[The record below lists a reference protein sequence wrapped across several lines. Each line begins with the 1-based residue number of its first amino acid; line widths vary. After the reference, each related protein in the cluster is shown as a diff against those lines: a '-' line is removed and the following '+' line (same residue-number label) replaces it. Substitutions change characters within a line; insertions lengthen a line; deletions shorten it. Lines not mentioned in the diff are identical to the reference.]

1 MSIELKKES
10 FISQFLQNRPL
21 AHITFWIS
29 YICFYGTSWGSYND
43 EYARAFICES
53 SELLIKLPVVYFV
66 LFRLIDKYLFER
78 KYVEFFIYTF
88 VTVVIA
94 SIAIRLFYY
103 YVLYPPFFPERVGSE
118 FFVAF
123 RILRTFTNVFTL
135 AIMVVAIKLLKKWY
149 YDQQEAKSLEKE
161 KLEAELKFLKSQV
174 HPHFLFNTLNNLYS
188 LTLKKSDNAPEIV
201 LKLSELMS
209 YMLYDTSARQ
219 VSLSKEINYI
229 NHYIDLE
236 KIRYGDRL
244 DISFNTHGN
253 VTGKM
258 IAPMLLLPFIE
269 NSFKHGV
276 SGELE
281 TVWISLDLHVESN
294 KLIFKVENSK
304 SPEEENVKI
313 SSYRSGIGLKN
324 VKRRLDLIYGKDYDL
339 KILDEKDTFLVVLK
353 LKLATTFE
361 VSNVENPEEKVLQK

>member
-10 FISQFLQNRPL
+10 VIFQFLQNRPL
-21 AHITFWIS
+21 VHIAFWVS
-29 YICFYGTSWGSYND
+29 YICFYGASWGSYND
-43 EYARAFICES
+43 TYARAFICET
-53 SELLIKLPVVYFV
+53 SELLIKLPLVYFV
-66 LFRLIDKYLFER
+66 IFRLIDKFLFER
-78 KYVEFFIYTF
+78 KYTEFFTYTF
-88 VTVVIA
+88 ITIVAA
-94 SIAIRLFYY
+94 SMAIRLFYY
-103 YVLYPPFFPERVGSE
+103 YVLYPPFFPDRVGTD

-123 RILRTFTNVFTL
+123 RILKTFTNIYTL
-135 AIMVVAIKLLKKWY
+135 AIMVIAIKLLKKWY

-188 LTLKKSDNAPEIV
+188 LTLKKSDNAPEVV

-219 VSLSKEINYI
+219 VALSKEINYI

-244 DISFNTHGN
+244 DISFNTAGN
-253 VTGKM
+253 MAGKM

-281 TVWISLDLHVESN
+281 TVWVSLDLHVEGD
-294 KLIFKVENSK
+294 KLVFKVENSK
-304 SPEEENVKI
+304 SPEEEHVKI

-324 VKRRLDLIYGKDYDL
+324 VRRRLDLIYGKNYDL
-339 KILDEKDTFLVVLK
+339 KIFDEKDTFLVVLK
-353 LKLATTFE
+353 LKLATAFE
-361 VSNVENPEEKVLQK
+361 DFSVDAPEEKVLQD